1 MGLNMFLYLK
11 NGFFSLLVNCVSEK
25 FLFQCSICKWWRDKW
40 SVLSSSLIIDTYPIS
55 LLFPPIN
62 LVNFGLIIVD
72 ITLLEFIIVIVT
84 SVVGKIILHLNPD
97 SFYDSHFASLSLND
111 LTSTLVGR
119 LMSVIG
125 GGSGCVRSRRGNV
138 RLVIKACI
146 KVQNDVA
153 SGAEDR
159 VITEKREPTIQQH
172 QGCAHYAQWDYHIC
186 PIRRPRIPR
195 PSEPFHRLQFNQIH
209 PPFSS
214 LSPLRLY
221 FAATSNPTLPPFIII
236 ITV

>member
-1 MGLNMFLYLK
+1 M
-11 NGFFSLLVNCVSEK
+11 
-25 FLFQCSICKWWRDKW
+25 
-40 SVLSSSLIIDTYPIS
+40 SSSLIIDTYPIS

-172 QGCAHYAQWDYHIC
+172 QGCAHYAKWDYHNRHIC
-186 PIRRPRIPR
+186 HLCISR
-195 PSEPFHRLQFNQIH
+195 PSKPFHRL
-209 PPFSS
+209 
-214 LSPLRLY
+214 
-221 FAATSNPTLPPFIII
+221 
-236 ITV
+236 